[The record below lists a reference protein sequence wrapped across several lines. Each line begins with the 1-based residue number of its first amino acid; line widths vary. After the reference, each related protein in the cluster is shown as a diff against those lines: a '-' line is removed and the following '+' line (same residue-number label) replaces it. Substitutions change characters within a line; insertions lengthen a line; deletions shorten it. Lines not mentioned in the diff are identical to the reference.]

1 MMALVNIRL
10 HHATPGNSAGP
21 FASVTGLR
29 AGCGSV
35 TSAARVSSA
44 SPALPQTDPRTVT
57 GPSAVELGSGPTA
70 GDANPNFVRPAATA
84 RPAAEEFGKRLY
96 VEAWKRKELDVWIP
110 VKSLSE
116 PAGVPDPEIRG
127 VLTDGHPVR
136 IMAYDCWLRLKT
148 ADDAQ
153 KLIAQLKQWA
163 TQVAKTAHV
172 SINSP

>member
-1 MMALVNIRL
+1 MALVNIRL

-70 GDANPNFVRPAATA
+70 GDANPKFCSTRCNRAP
-84 RPAAEEFGKRLY
+84 G
-96 VEAWKRKELDVWIP
+96 
-110 VKSLSE
+110 
-116 PAGVPDPEIRG
+116 GRG
-127 VLTDGHPVR
+127 VWEAT
-136 IMAYDCWLRLKT
+136 LRGSLE
-148 ADDAQ
+148 
-153 KLIAQLKQWA
+153 
-163 TQVAKTAHV
+163 AKGTGRLD
-172 SINSP
+172 SGE